1 MLWTVKMP
9 NQYTF
14 KELEVSDLH
23 KDATGF
29 RPQAEFWNQ
38 WATANDS
45 EKQKIWDNLID
56 LLNSDIL

>member
-1 MLWTVKMP
+1 MP
-9 NQYTF
+9 SQYTF

-29 RPQAEFWNQ
+29 RPRAEFWNQ